1 MKNLA
6 VAREMVKSMAVEA
19 QVMLV
24 TRMIIT
30 MVMVMMVDVPIVV
43 VVMMLIIIMVTMI
56 YKTFI
61 KSYKI
66 YVAELIDS
74 AHVVQAFSE
83 LILH

>member
-30 MVMVMMVDVPIVV
+30 MVM
-43 VVMMLIIIMVTMI
+43 VMMLIIIMVTMI